1 MDICSFNRGGDR
13 ADPEHRDRDP
23 AMNRRQQMIAL
34 ALFVVILTANIGG
47 IIWALNW

>member
-1 MDICSFNRGGDR
+1 MDICGSDRGDHR